1 MLKKFVLLTI
11 IILSINKLLLAGW
24 SMSGSYILEK
34 KNTPNSLLN
43 YSASYIIVFASFNNQ
58 NIRFK
63 TNCIKGDTIFNYQLL
78 KDSVGIHFFRLV
90 FVKNNDIESVWQ
102 LNKELEITDKA
113 FIKENNFLWIQ
124 AFTQRKLD
132 FEFNLN
138 LNKKYGGVIPS
149 LAELLRRK
157 EIYSSSDRTYNSTQK
172 IWILSI
178 GINEYKGGLRQ
189 RNCVT
194 DAQSYSDYFKK
205 EGLKITGDS
214 NAINIFTLVDEE
226 ATKDSIIA
234 CLKKIISGSTLNDYF
249 IFNFSGI
256 STPYDL
262 KLGLDK
268 TYFVPYGTKAVDFN
282 TLFSKKNIDSTTS
295 ELISL
300 NYLQELFQLIP
311 ANNQLFISEAGPS
324 ENFKTEFIKALVQNV
339 ETSALI
345 NKNRIVMVPTKFG
358 IDGFECNELK
368 IQKGPINHFI
378 TSLSKNKFNIYD
390 LFDENANADKIVYQL
405 KKSFFDCKF
414 GAEEYFE
421 IFFQRK
427 YLKELQEITG
437 NNEEKTRSSRVLQI
451 HDNSLKK
458 YATKKYA
465 LVVGTNTYQKGW
477 DNLKNPIRDVEAV
490 ADELEFNYG
499 FEVKRINE
507 ATTDSVYFALTKLY
521 NDLDSSDQ
529 LLIYFAGHGDL
540 ERNLLD
546 DGFLVCTDSKPTT
559 IDPYRNTYISFSKLK
574 KMINKIASKQ
584 ILVLMDIC
592 FGGAFDD
599 NLLGDITRDFKGPDG
614 LNLQLSKRLSEWS
627 KFSTR
632 IVLSSVGDKP
642 ALDGAGIHSPFANFL
657 LQTLQ
662 TRGENTGGYITSSD
676 IFSLIDQQSRS
687 SSGEGSKVQPFKGG
701 FGRNS
706 GQGEFV
712 FIPTQR
718 NILNR

>member
-1 MLKKFVLLTI
+1 MHKKV
-11 IILSINKLLLAGW
+11 LLLAIIIFSVNKILLAGF
-24 SMSGSYILEK
+24 SISGSYILEK
-34 KNTPNSLLN
+34 KQTPASLSK
-43 YSASYIIVFASFNNQ
+43 YSANYIIVFTSFNNQ
-58 NIRFK
+58 NFK
-63 TNCIKGDTIFNYQLL
+63 FKNDCIKGDTIFNYKILA
-78 KDSVGIHFFRLV
+78 DSVGILFYRLV
-90 FVKNNDIESVWQ
+90 FEKNNTIDSVWQ
-102 LNKELEITDKA
+102 LNKDFELTDKT
-113 FIKENNFLWIQ
+113 FVKENNFLWVQ
-124 AFTQRKLD
+124 SYTQRKLD
-132 FEFNLN
+132 FEFNFN
-138 LNKKYGGVIPS
+138 LNKKYKGVIPA
-149 LAELLRRK
+149 LTTIFRLK
-157 EIYSSSDRTYNSTQK
+157 DIYSNADRTYNSTQK

-178 GINEYKGGLRQ
+178 GINDYKGGLRQ
-189 RNCVT
+189 RNCAT
-194 DAQSYSDYFKK
+194 DAQSYSDYFKT
-205 EGLKITGDS
+205 EGIKITGDS
-214 NAINIFTLVDEE
+214 NAINIFTLVDKA

-262 KLGLDK
+262 KLGLNK
-268 TYFVPYGTKAVDFN
+268 TYFVPHGNKAEDFN
-282 TLFSKKNIDSTTS
+282 TLFSKKIIDSVAS
-295 ELISL
+295 DLISL

-345 NKNRIVMVPTKFG
+345 NKNRIVIVPTRMG
-358 IDGFECNELK
+358 LDGFSCNNNK
-368 IQKGPINHFI
+368 IEKGPINYFI
-378 TSLSKNKFNIYD
+378 TSFNKKGNNFFD
-390 LFDENANADKIVYQL
+390 LFNENEESEKIVFQL
-405 KKSFFDCKF
+405 KKTFYDCKF
-414 GAEEYFE
+414 GGEEYFD

-427 YLKELQEITG
+427 YLKELQEITS
-437 NNEEKTRSSRVLQI
+437 NNDEKTRSSRVLQI

-458 YATKKYA
+458 YVAKKYA
-465 LVVGTNTYQKGW
+465 LVVGTNTYQTGW

-499 FEVKRINE
+499 FEVKRIRE
-507 ATTDSVYFALTKLY
+507 ATTDSVYLSLTKLY
-521 NDLDSSDQ
+521 NELDSSDQ

-540 ERNLLD
+540 EKNLLD
-546 DGFLVCTDSKPTT
+546 DGFLVCTDSRPTT
-559 IDPYRNTYISFSKLK
+559 FDPYRNTYISFSKLK

-599 NLLGDITRDFKGPDG
+599 NLLGDKTRDFKGPDG

-662 TRGENTGGYITSSD
+662 TRGENTGGYLTASD
-676 IFSLIDQQSRS
+676 IFSFIDQQSRS
-687 SSGEGSKVQPFKGG
+687 SSGEASKVQPYKGG

-712 FIPTQR
+712 FIPIQKK
-718 NILNR
+718 